1 MRPDA
6 RSLLRALVALV
17 PTLVLTAGVGPR
29 ARAATTAASSPHGT
43 QTFDVYEFLVL
54 GSHALDQ
61 MKVEA
66 AVYPF
71 LGPDKT
77 IRDVEG
83 ARAALVAVYRKA
95 GYGTVLVDIP
105 PQTVDSGVVR
115 LKVTEGHVDRVRI
128 SGARYY
134 SEGRILAELPAIK
147 PGTVPQFPVLQA
159 QLAKLAS
166 EAPDRQVTPLL
177 VPGSQPGTV
186 SVDLKVKDRIPVHAS
201 LQVDNRYTSDTAHI
215 RLTGTLS
222 YNNLF
227 QDYQALSLQYQT
239 APADSNEVKLWVVNY
254 SGLVPDTDW
263 SWSTYGIRSD
273 SNVAAIGALAVIGNG
288 KIVGGRLTRSLLSE
302 PGTIANVTFGL
313 DYKDFGQSIE
323 TTSAPAAATPIH
335 YILWSAQLSAAH
347 ARPHLDLSGTV
358 GVDFAI
364 REFGTNNDAEF
375 EYKRYDAIPSYSY
388 LHGNGNL
395 DWQFWRGLDL
405 TTKLS
410 FQYAEQPLVN
420 NEQYSIGGMDS
431 VRGYL
436 ESAELVDSGVTGS
449 LELHSPEW
457 MLRRSHLF
465 GYVFYDRGIGMIED
479 PLTSEIVSGLVR
491 TDLES
496 YGVGFHETIT
506 PGFNADLLWAIPL
519 LTAGGTHRN
528 DGRVDFSVLYGY

>member
-1 MRPDA
+1 MRADF
-6 RSLLRALVALV
+6 RSLRRALGALASSSI
-17 PTLVLTAGVGPR
+17 LATAAAAGAP
-29 ARAATTAASSPHGT
+29 AATTPPSRTAGA

-83 ARAALVAVYRKA
+83 ARGALVAAYRKA

-115 LKVTEGHVDRVRI
+115 LKVTEGYIDRVRI

-134 SEGRILAELPAIK
+134 SEGRILSELPALK
-147 PGTVPQFPVLQA
+147 PGSVPSFPALQS
-159 QLAKLAS
+159 QLAKLAN

-177 VPGSQPGTV
+177 VPGNQPGTV

-222 YNNLF
+222 YNDLF
-227 QDYQALSLQYQT
+227 QDYQTLSLQYQT

-254 SGLVPDTDW
+254 GGLVPDTDW
-263 SWSTYGIRSD
+263 SWSAYGIRSD
-273 SNVAAIGALAVIGNG
+273 SNVAAIGALAVIGRG

-302 PGTIANVTFGL
+302 PGTIANVTFGV
-313 DYKDFGQSIE
+313 DYKDFGQDIQ
-323 TTSAPAAATPIH
+323 TTSIASATPIH
-335 YILWSAQLSAAH
+335 YILWSAQLSAARF
-347 ARPHLDLSGTV
+347 RPRLTLSGAV
-358 GVDFAI
+358 GVDFAV
-364 REFGTNNDAEF
+364 RELGSANEGAEF
-375 EYKRYDAIPSYSY
+375 EYKRYDATPSYSY
-388 LHGNGNL
+388 LHGNGSL
-395 DWQFWRGLDL
+395 DWRFWRGLDL
-405 TTKLS
+405 TSKLS

-420 NEQYSIGGMDS
+420 NEQFSIGGMDT

-436 ESAELVDSGVTGS
+436 ESAELVDSGVAGS

-457 MLRRSHLF
+457 ALRRSHLF
-465 GYVFYDRGIGMIED
+465 GYVFYDRGYGMIEE

-519 LTAGGTHRN
+519 VTAGGTRRN